1 MSRYQPLLNSS
12 TPAFSGPVYRGD
24 GRQLMGLDAD
34 IERKVIGSDD
44 LGLLQDFFLSLSL
57 ILP

>member
-34 IERKVIGSDD
+34 IERKVIGSD
-44 LGLLQDFFLSLSL
+44 GL
-57 ILP
+57 